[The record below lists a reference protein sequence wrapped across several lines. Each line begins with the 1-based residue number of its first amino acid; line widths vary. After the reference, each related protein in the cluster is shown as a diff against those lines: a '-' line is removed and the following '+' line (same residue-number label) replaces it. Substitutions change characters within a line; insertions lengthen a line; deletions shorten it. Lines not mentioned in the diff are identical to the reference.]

1 MNRYRK
7 KKCNSS
13 KLDNKVYKVTNTL
26 DNMVYVGKTELTLN
40 ARWNQHIRDT
50 RNNSSLTVHK
60 HMMKVHKH
68 MRKVGI
74 EKFNIEVIEECP
86 QTTRD
91 EIKIREQYHMD
102 LVDDKLLLNVNN
114 AIKGHTNERSKQN
127 LKKRKEYQQNWKRE
141 NKDRINEQRRVKYD
155 YQKTWGGP
163 QRYWDVCNLLSIDVA
178 LFE

>member
-1 MNRYRK
+1 
-7 KKCNSS
+7 
-13 KLDNKVYKVTNTL
+13 
-26 DNMVYVGKTELTLN
+26 
-40 ARWNQHIRDT
+40 
-50 RNNSSLTVHK
+50 
-60 HMMKVHKH
+60 
-68 MRKVGI
+68 
-74 EKFNIEVIEECP
+74 
-86 QTTRD
+86 
-91 EIKIREQYHMD
+91 MD

-163 QRYWDVCNLLSIDVA
+163 QRYWDVCNLLSIDVT